1 MPESKD
7 STEFVVVPGFSDYRV
22 RGLDGKVQSRRIR
35 GSRTKR
41 KGEWIDLRGTIDCG
55 YLCYRMT
62 DDGGKTR
69 KMRGHKVVALTFL
82 GPRPDGMEVCHE
94 DDVKANNSLSNLS
107 YGTRQKNVRDA
118 YRNGRLPVGEDRTD
132 VVLTE
137 DLVERIL
144 VRIGTAESQCALGR
158 ELGVSQG
165 AISKVVHGIN
175 WKHVSGR
182 LGYTFSRSGPLRR
195 PAGPSGDEMGHETS
209 YRSNVGDMALL
220 LCGLYF
226 FTSPQEAGHDPGDRL
241 RRSG

>member
-1 MPESKD
+1 MEMAQFGPE
-7 STEFVVVPGFSDYRV
+7 
-22 RGLDGKVQSRRIR
+22 QI
-35 GSRTKR
+35 
-41 KGEWIDLRGTIDCG
+41 
-55 YLCYRMT
+55 
-62 DDGGKTR
+62 
-69 KMRGHKVVALTFL
+69 ALFQQAKL
-82 GPRPDGMEVCHE
+82 AEQQQAIQQQLVLMEAQAAIKAAAGPRPDGMEVCHE